1 MPRPDGSRAPHASD
15 ALICDWCGQP
25 TPANYVHGHI
35 QCLHCHRNI
44 APCCEGE
51 TCAPAHRT
59 PGAPWDE
66 AG

>member
-1 MPRPDGSRAPHASD
+1 MAGPAPHGMEG
-15 ALICDWCGQP
+15 ALVCDWCGRP

-51 TCAPAHRT
+51 ICVSPAPPRKT
-59 PGAPWDE
+59 GDD
-66 AG
+66 

>member
-1 MPRPDGSRAPHASD
+1 MAVREGPAAGPGAGT
-15 ALICDWCGQP
+15 LMCDWCGRP

-51 TCAPAHRT
+51 VCVPAASDRAVRDR
-59 PGAPWDE
+59 G
-66 AG
+66 

>member
-1 MPRPDGSRAPHASD
+1 VTDIAPERRGGP
-15 ALICDWCGQP
+15 LICDWCGQA

-51 TCAPAHRT
+51 VCAP
-59 PGAPWDE
+59 PAPPRSGSRE
-66 AG
+66 